1 MSNKENTQNNNP
13 SNSPIDFAVGGQA
26 VIEGVLMRSPNFN
39 VISVRSPAGKIVE
52 DQVQYQTLVKRH
64 RLLNIPVIRGV
75 INMLEMMLIG
85 TQALTF
91 SSKQAML
98 ADEPEAGAP
107 AEDPVNES
115 SNASS
120 NAATSSKLS
129 SETIV
134 PHRKTSLRD
143 NLMLGFSLV
152 FALAMS
158 IFLFKFLPLWI
169 TDFLSHNFAAL
180 QENYLLF
187 NVVDGLIKT
196 SFFLLYIVLLSFL
209 PDVKRLFRY
218 HGAEHKS
225 IMTYEHGLD
234 LTVENAKQQ
243 TRFHPRCGTS
253 FIIIVF
259 LISILVFTVIP
270 RNPDFLTNFAIRL
283 AFLPLVAGISYE
295 FLKLSSKMP
304 DNWFFKILIK
314 PGLWMQK
321 ITTQEP
327 DDQMLEVALNSL
339 KLALQAEQNLL
350 KQKADVTI

>member
-1 MSNKENTQNNNP
+1 MSNTENNNNI
-13 SNSPIDFAVGGQA
+13 NSPIDFAVGGQA

-39 VISVRSPAGKIVE
+39 IISVRSPAGQIVE
-52 DQVQYQTLVKRH
+52 DQAQYQTLVKRH
-64 RLLNIPVIRGV
+64 NFLNVPIVRGV

-91 SSKQAML
+91 SSKQAL
-98 ADEPEAGAP
+98 QSGEPEAAP
-107 AEDPVNES
+107 TPAVVTTTEP
-115 SNASS
+115 
-120 NAATSSKLS
+120 K
-129 SETIV
+129 
-134 PHRKTSLRD
+134 KTSLRE
-143 NLMLGFSLV
+143 NLSLGFSLV
-152 FALAMS
+152 FALVMS

-169 TDFLSHNFAAL
+169 TDYLSHNFAAL
-180 QENYLLF
+180 QENYLIF
-187 NVVDGLIKT
+187 NLVDGLIKT
-196 SFFLLYIVLLSFL
+196 SFFLLYIALLSLL

-225 IMTYEHGLD
+225 IMTYEQGLD
-234 LTVENAKQQ
+234 LTVDNAKKQ

-253 FIIIVF
+253 FILIVF

-295 FLKLSSKMP
+295 FLKLSAKAP
-304 DNWFFKILIK
+304 NNWFFKIVTK

-327 DDQMLEVALNSL
+327 DDQMLEVALHSL

-350 KQKADVTI
+350 KQTADVLI